1 MALPRP
7 SRSARA
13 LPALVLALLLALSG
27 APVAAAASPTPEAQ
41 NLRGPGVGWKADPVA
56 SGKASTQPCASVLFV
71 GVRGS
76 GEEEPYGK
84 TITGVRD
91 GLAARWEGRGS
102 VRQVWLDYPAVDP
115 HTLQNESLTRLLFDE
130 KMPSTKYFDS
140 AATGASRLVSLL
152 REQGRRCPSEWVVL
166 AGYSQGAQAITSA
179 LSQTDVSARLAGA
192 ILAGNPSH
200 YPGQNVQELSGSAP
214 LTSIGLASLLYDL
227 RARAARVEGSRD
239 DQVKELIQAT
249 IDLHNDDQ
257 NLAEL
262 RSAMKRE
269 KAVVPASA
277 YPATYSICQE
287 GDPVCDAAPAM
298 TRILTIQS
306 TWEQELRKASSAHA
320 VYTPEVLKTSLN
332 ATANRMNAVARADAK
347 GNPVPRGQQVDVT
360 VNRWGPA
367 QIGVAMAAGVAGL
380 LIGLGAATLRGRR
393 RRAVS
398 GRAASKR
405 SKRH

>member
-7 SRSARA
+7 ARFARA
-13 LPALVLALLLALSG
+13 LPALVLAMLVALCA
-27 APVAAAASPTPEAQ
+27 APIATAASPAPEAQ

-56 SGKASTQPCASVLFV
+56 SGKAATQPCASVLFV

-91 GLAARWEGRGS
+91 GLAARWAGRGS

-115 HTLQNESLTRLLFDE
+115 HTLQDESLTRLLFDE
-130 KMPSTKYFDS
+130 KMPATKYFDS
-140 AATGASRLVSLL
+140 AATGASRLASLL
-152 REQGRRCPSEWVVL
+152 RSEGRRCPSEWVVL

-179 LSQTDVSARLAGA
+179 LDRTDVSARLAGA

-227 RARAARVEGSRD
+227 RARAAQVGGSRD
-239 DQVKELIQAT
+239 TQVKALIQAT
-249 IDLHNDDQ
+249 IDLHNGDQ
-257 NLAEL
+257 NLTEL

-269 KAVVPASA
+269 TAVVPASA

-287 GDPVCDAAPAM
+287 GDPVCDAAPAI
-298 TRILTIQS
+298 TRILTVQS
-306 TWEQELRKASSAHA
+306 TWAQELRRASSAHA
-320 VYTPEVLKTSLN
+320 VYTPAVLKTSLN
-332 ATANRMNAVARADAK
+332 AAANRMNAVARADAR
-347 GNPVPRGQQVDVT
+347 GNPVPRGQQVDVQAD
-360 VNRWGPA
+360 RWGPV
-367 QIGVAMAAGVAGL
+367 QIGVAAAAGAAGL
-380 LIGLGAATLRGRR
+380 VIGFGVATLRGRR
-393 RRAVS
+393 RRP
-398 GRAASKR
+398 ASR
-405 SKRH
+405 GPGDRITG